1 MRTAA
6 TVGVVLAVM
15 AGGLPADEGALVP
28 VRTKSTLVAP
38 EVAKAPAIN
47 GRLDD
52 AAWPQAQPLRHWG
65 SDGKAARA
73 RTEAWLC
80 RDAKRLYVA
89 ARCHDDRLE
98 GLVTRFEGPELWRND
113 CLVISIVPDKEAASC
128 TVLTVACDGRLA
140 LGKPGPDA
148 PGAPASGTLV
158 AVEVKTGRESGA
170 WTVEVAIP
178 VAVFAAPIRP
188 VSTWA
193 LGLGRRKWT
202 EPAEVS
208 TFQGGIDRPA
218 EFPDLTFD
226 DRTIVLDGIGL
237 RNIGARP
244 DGVKVRLRH
253 GEEMSETVWV
263 VGPGETRPIG
273 WRAAPGELKEG
284 DEIAVELVRRGGTM
298 FASETYVMARLS
310 DAAAGAGPGI
320 AVPAREP
327 LTPAL
332 DRAPG
337 ARFEMGGVV
346 REYLD
351 AITAEWLLKMPEAN
365 PAILAMFADRD
376 RKPYRDLLPWSGE
389 FAGKYL
395 TGAVQVLRLT
405 GDEALKASLAR
416 FVARLVAL
424 QDADGY
430 LGPFPKESRLTGKAP
445 NVDGGTWDVWGHY
458 HIMLGLLL
466 WHEETGDPQAL
477 ACAAKIGDL
486 LCRTF
491 LGADRR
497 IVDTGEPDKNHA
509 AVHSLCLLYRRTR
522 APRYLD
528 LAREIVDE
536 FGQAGAGDY
545 VRTALA
551 GKEFFQCPK
560 PRWESLH
567 PIMGLAELYGLTGD
581 ADCRKAFEHIWW
593 SIVKLDRHNNGGFS
607 SGEQAQGNPY
617 HQGAIET
624 CCTVAWIAMSVEML
638 RLTGS
643 PVVADEIELSTL
655 NSVMGYQ
662 SRTGQWCTY
671 DTPMNG
677 FRRPTMQ
684 DIAFQQRPGSEQVNC
699 CSANAPRGFGMISD
713 WALMADGQGLVV
725 NWYGPSTMAARA
737 GGVAVRLRQRT
748 DYPRDGRIVIEVA
761 PERPARFALR
771 LRVPHWSAATRV
783 AVNGKA
789 VPDVRP
795 GTYLALDRA
804 WAAGDTIEIGLDMS
818 LRFWAGEKECAG
830 KAAVYRGPLLL
841 AYETDA
847 PAIALSPHW
856 RQYGDLWAANAP
868 GATAEYAF
876 EGTGV
881 RWMGRKFDDAG
892 KARVT
897 IDGRDVG
904 VVDQYGPGRGL
915 PFSWEHRGLAPGK
928 HTIRI
933 TVLDQKAEASKGLF
947 INVTGFAEPAP
958 EGAPAEGAVVF
969 DARTLEGRLVDPE
982 GRPAPML
989 LLECTT
995 VDGRKVRLRDFA
1007 TAGEGG
1013 REYVSWLA
1021 VRNAEAVPFTR
1032 ANPSR
1037 TAAAARR

>member
-15 AGGLPADEGALVP
+15 VGGLPADESDLVP

-38 EVAKAPAIN
+38 EVAKAPAID

-52 AAWPQAQPLRHWG
+52 AAWQQAQPLRHWG
-65 SDGKAARA
+65 SEGKAARA

-113 CLVISIVPDKEAASC
+113 CLVIWVVPDKQEAAG

-140 LGKPGPDA
+140 LGKPGPGA
-148 PGAPASGTLV
+148 PGAPASGTPV
-158 AVEVKTGRESGA
+158 AIEVKTRREQGG

-202 EPAEVS
+202 DPAEVS
-208 TFQGGIDRPA
+208 TFQGGIDRPG

-226 DRTIVLDGIGL
+226 DRTIVFDGIGL

-253 GEEMSETVWV
+253 GEEASEMAWV

-284 DEIAVELVRRGGTM
+284 EEIAVDLVRRGGTM
-298 FASETYVMARLS
+298 FASETYVMARLP
-310 DAAAGAGPGI
+310 DAAPPAGAGPGA
-320 AVPAREP
+320 AVPAKEP
-327 LTPAL
+327 FMPAL

-337 ARFEMGGVV
+337 TRFEMGGAV
-346 REYLD
+346 REYVD
-351 AITAEWLLKMPEAN
+351 AITAEWLLKMPGAN
-365 PAILAMFADRD
+365 PAILEMFADRD

-405 GDEALKASLAR
+405 GDEALKSSLGR

-445 NVDGGTWDVWGHY
+445 NVGGGTWDVWGHY

-466 WHEETGDPQAL
+466 WHEETGDPRAL

-497 IVDTGEPDKNHA
+497 ILDTGEPDKNHA
-509 AVHSLCLLYRRTR
+509 AIHALCLLYRRTR
-522 APRYLD
+522 VPRYLD
-528 LAREIVDE
+528 LAREILEE
-536 FGQAGAGDY
+536 FGQGGAGDY

-567 PIMGLAELYGLTGD
+567 PVMGLAELYGLTGD
-581 ADCRKAFEHIWW
+581 EDCRKAFEHTWW
-593 SIVKLDRHNNGGFS
+593 SIARLDRHNNGGFS

-617 HQGAIET
+617 HPGAIET

-638 RLTGS
+638 RLTGD

-671 DTPMNG
+671 NTPMNG
-677 FRRPTMQ
+677 FRRPSMQ
-684 DIAFQQRPGSEQVNC
+684 DIAFQRRPGSEQVNC

-725 NWYGPSTMAARA
+725 NWYGPSTIAARA
-737 GGVAVRLRQRT
+737 AGAAVRLRQRT

-761 PERPARFALR
+761 PDRPARFALR
-771 LRVPHWSAATRV
+771 LRIPHWSAATRV
-783 AVNGKA
+783 AVNGEA

-804 WAAGDTIEIGLDMS
+804 WAAGDKVEIGLDMS

-830 KAAVYRGPLLL
+830 KTAVYRGPLLL

-847 PAIALSPHW
+847 PA
-856 RQYGDLWAANAP
+856 
-868 GATAEYAF
+868 
-876 EGTGV
+876 EGT
-881 RWMGRKFDDAG
+881 
-892 KARVT
+892 
-897 IDGRDVG
+897 
-904 VVDQYGPGRGL
+904 L
-915 PFSWEHRGLAPGK
+915 
-928 HTIRI
+928 
-933 TVLDQKAEASKGLF
+933 
-947 INVTGFAEPAP
+947 
-958 EGAPAEGAVVF
+958 VF

-982 GRPAPML
+982 GRPAPIL

-1013 REYVSWLA
+1013 KEYVSWLA

-1037 TAAAARR
+1037 TAAAGAPLRGS